1 LGGPGVF
8 PKMTHNLL
16 MDMPM
21 KTRIPLLLLV
31 HLLFIMASCQ
41 KDPLTQ
47 PVKVNF
53 QFGMSPFEMEEA
65 HTGPVALEETDNPP
79 FGVPGGAQNGNG
91 PLVIDNGT
99 LVISA
104 IDFEGRREQ
113 GEDVFFTY
121 TPPQPVVADL
131 ADETTS
137 LPISFDIPQGV
148 YTRIEVI
155 LHLGTEELTPLV
167 LTGIINRGPFQSLPV
182 RFDYKFTEEIRMR
195 GKGVNQ
201 ANMVLSEDHPS
212 LARVEL
218 DAAAVFRL
226 VNMGMVMNASVISEN
241 GQDIVVIDNTNNL
254 PIFNMIANR
263 LGNAFSLVI
272 D

>member
-1 LGGPGVF
+1 
-8 PKMTHNLL
+8 MNL
-16 MDMPM
+16 
-21 KTRIPLLLLV
+21 RIPVLLLAHLLLV
-31 HLLFIMASCQ
+31 LSSCT
-41 KDPLTQ
+41 KDPLTR
-47 PVKVNF
+47 PVKVDF
-53 QFGMSPFEMEEA
+53 QFGMSSFVLDEA
-65 HTGPVALEETDNPP
+65 DAGPVALAITSNPP
-79 FGVPGGAQNGNG
+79 HGLPGDIQAGSG

-99 LVISA
+99 LVIAA

-131 ADETTS
+131 AAETTS

-155 LHLGTEELTPLV
+155 LHLGTDELTPLV
-167 LTGIINRGPFQSLPV
+167 LSGMINRGPFQNMPL

-195 GKGVNQ
+195 GKGKNQ
-201 ANMVLSEDHPS
+201 ANVVLSEDQPS

-218 DAAAVFRL
+218 DAESVFRL
-226 VNMGMVMNASVISEN
+226 VNMGMVMNASVVNEN
-241 GQDIVVIDNTNNL
+241 GQDVVLIDNTNNL

>member
-1 LGGPGVF
+1 
-8 PKMTHNLL
+8 MN
-16 MDMPM
+16 
-21 KTRIPLLLLV
+21 TRIPLLLLV
-31 HLLFIMASCQ
+31 NLLIVMASCQ
-41 KDPLTQ
+41 KDPLTL

-53 QFGMSPFEMEEA
+53 QFGMSAFVLEEA
-65 HTGPVALEETDNPP
+65 NTGPVAMEETANPSL
-79 FGVPGGAQNGNG
+79 GLPGGAQPGNG
-91 PLVIDNGT
+91 PLKIDNAK

-131 ADETTS
+131 AAETTS

-148 YTRIEVI
+148 YTRIEII
-155 LHLGTEELTPLV
+155 LHLGTDELTPLV
-167 LTGIINRGPFQSLPV
+167 MTGMINRGPFQNLPV

-195 GKGVNQ
+195 GKGTNQ
-201 ANMVLSEDHPS
+201 ANIVLSEDHPS

-218 DAAAVFRL
+218 DAESVFRL
-226 VNMGMVMNASVISEN
+226 VNMGMVMNASVVNED
-241 GQDIVVIDNTNNL
+241 GQDIVLIDNTNNL
-254 PIFNMIANR
+254 PIFNIIANR